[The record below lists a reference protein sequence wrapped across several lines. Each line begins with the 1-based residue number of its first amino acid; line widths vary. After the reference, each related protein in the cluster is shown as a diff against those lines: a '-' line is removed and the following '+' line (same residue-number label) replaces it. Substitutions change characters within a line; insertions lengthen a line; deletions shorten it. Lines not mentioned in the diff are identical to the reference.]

1 MYVNLRHIIY
11 GVIILR
17 KTKKDAEQ
25 TKALILKVAL
35 NIFSEKSYEISTLN
49 DIASAAG
56 LTRGAIYWHF
66 KDKNDIL
73 KELTTIHLVEFL
85 NKLNFQLYI
94 EGEDSLKTIKKLFD
108 LYLEHFL
115 DNESNMKFK
124 KIIDGKMSFNENNP
138 FVLEIFKEIIDKLLY
153 DLNQTIIYGQGRNEI
168 RKDIDAT
175 FLTTTII
182 SLLMG
187 LDKIMNLNKHYENIL
202 NNREKFIQDTLAIL
216 KG

>member
-73 KELTTIHLVEFL
+73 KEIIKGEE
-85 NKLNFQLYI
+85 N
-94 EGEDSLKTIKKLFD
+94 EGTK
-108 LYLEHFL
+108 
-115 DNESNMKFK
+115 
-124 KIIDGKMSFNENNP
+124 
-138 FVLEIFKEIIDKLLY
+138 
-153 DLNQTIIYGQGRNEI
+153 
-168 RKDIDAT
+168 
-175 FLTTTII
+175 
-182 SLLMG
+182 
-187 LDKIMNLNKHYENIL
+187 
-202 NNREKFIQDTLAIL
+202 QD
-216 KG
+216 